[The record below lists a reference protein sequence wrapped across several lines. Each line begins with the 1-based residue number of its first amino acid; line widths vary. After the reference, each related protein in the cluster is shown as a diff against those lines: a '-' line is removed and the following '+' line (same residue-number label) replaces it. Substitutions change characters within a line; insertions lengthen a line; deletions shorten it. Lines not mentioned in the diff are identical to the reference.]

1 VPVHPVHP
9 VLPTRVATLLVLTAL
24 VLAGCVTPTT
34 PGPLHF
40 AGLKFETRLG
50 SFTAILFEN
59 ETPASAAFMQKLVDA
74 HYYDGRAFGRI
85 IPGFVIQEV
94 DRTGGTTDQKEHVR
108 LEAPRN
114 VSFSAGAFGIARDA
128 DPDSGGSEF
137 FIMDFATSSLY
148 GNYTAFAQVV
158 GGLDVVH
165 AIARERAV
173 NTGPASSVVG
183 APPGS
188 PVYFGLHDRVPVDPV
203 VMTRVTRVDVALAPS
218 IAARYPLQVG
228 PSVTTASMRATLEWP
243 HDLNNAHSS
252 DLTWYVAPRGGN
264 GVQDPPLPDLAGAF
278 ISVTGPANVTI
289 MPTEDAK
296 APGILRWS
304 WTPSGRGDY
313 TLRLTNA
320 SGELAATVLSVS

>member
-1 VPVHPVHP
+1 MRLA
-9 VLPTRVATLLVLTAL
+9 LPLIILVT
-24 VLAGCVTPTT
+24 LAGCAQPTAS
-34 PGPLHF
+34 PVHF
-40 AGLKFETRLG
+40 AGFKFETRLG

-59 ETPASAAFMQKLVDA
+59 ETPASAAFIQKLVDA

-94 DRTGGTTDQKEHVR
+94 DRTGGTSDQKEHVK

-158 GGLDVVH
+158 NGLDVVH
-165 AIARERAV
+165 AIARVPAV

-188 PVYFGLHDRVPVDPV
+188 PVSFGLHDRVPVDPV
-203 VMTRVTRVDVALAPS
+203 VMTKVVRVDVPLAPD
-218 IAARYPLQVG
+218 IAARYPLEVG
-228 PSVTTASMRATLEWP
+228 PSVTTSTMRATLEWP
-243 HDLNNAHSS
+243 RDLRAGHLSELS
-252 DLTWYVAPRGGN
+252 WYVAPRGGN
-264 GVQDPPLPDLAGAF
+264 GAQDPPLPDLRGATVN
-278 ISVTGPANVTI
+278 INGPSNATVL
-289 MPTEDAK
+289 PVEDAK

-304 WTPSGRGDY
+304 WTPRALGDHSV
-313 TLRLTNA
+313 TLTNA
-320 SGELAATVLSVS
+320 SGVLATTNLRVR